1 MPTTS
6 RPRARSGLTRVAFMV
21 LALAALALLH
31 ALLTP
36 AGTHLAAEDPGCS
49 HDRRGFTADRCPP
62 AVAMAPPGGQQHPE
76 HDPAARV
83 CESAA
88 AKRPTHPA
96 PQPAISLVAPALSP
110 LDAFGPTRSLG
121 LGPIQDGGVPAV
133 SRQILRC

>member
-6 RPRARSGLTRVAFMV
+6 RPRTRSGLARVAFVV

-36 AGTHLAAEDPGCS
+36 VGTHLAVEDPGCP
-49 HDRRGFTADRCPP
+49 HGRRGATADRCPP
-62 AVAMAPPGGQQHPE
+62 AVAMAPSGGQHPE

-83 CESAA
+83 CESAPA
-88 AKRPTHPA
+88 PRATHSA
-96 PQPAISLVAPALSP
+96 TPQPAASPGAPALPP
-110 LDAFGPTRSLG
+110 LDAAGPTRSPELG
-121 LGPIQDGGVPAV
+121 SVPDGGLPAV